1 MTYATPTDV
10 AKEVRGSTSVSDV
23 ESVQWQTWL
32 GRVERAIESRFSRLG
47 LSLHDQTALGDPTAA
62 LVADIEV
69 AVVARRI
76 NGSTLAPGTSRTVSV
91 DDGSVTDRND
101 RGDAREALLLTED
114 EWELLLPPMAG
125 GAFSTR
131 PGFARDC
138 PMPGSWA

>member
-10 AKEVRGSTSVSDV
+10 AKELRGSTSVSDV
-23 ESVQWQTWL
+23 EAIQWQAWL
-32 GRVERAIESRFSRLG
+32 DRVERAIESRFAR
-47 LSLHDQTALGDPTAA
+47 LSLSLADQTGLGNPSAA

-76 NGSTLAPGTSRTVSV
+76 NGSPLAPGTSRTVSV

-101 RGDAREALLLTED
+101 RGDSREALMLTDD
-114 EWELLLPPMAG
+114 EWSQLLPLTTG

-131 PGFARDC
+131 PGFVPDYVL
-138 PMPGSWA
+138 PESWA